1 MNKQEKHKCTLA
13 EPAIRIFAGVMHYE
27 HHGNAGDSRESTRSL
42 AHLLSVHALAKIS
55 TQNNHQAFAAGDRAR
70 AQMD

>member
-27 HHGNAGDSRESTRSL
+27 HHGNAGD
-42 AHLLSVHALAKIS
+42 HVNQPGH
-55 TQNNHQAFAAGDRAR
+55 
-70 AQMD
+70 